1 MTGSLRHPVT
11 RALALALLGAVLVGT
26 CAALLALRDYP
37 LYEAQQ
43 QIRLLADPVVGDE
56 VVVDDRSDD
65 DNFVDTE
72 LVTLNGPELRE
83 EVRRVTGLD
92 DLVLDVVQVGTSN
105 VVEVTARSSSPEV
118 DRAAASAVERYVRD
132 RRQALQ
138 DRILSIGGEVERQL
152 RAAADEIRRIGDED
166 SVTAQVQ
173 RGALTSEYTRL
184 LEQRNTLQVAS
195 DASER
200 LVQVVRS
207 AEAGGVDQVVSPLR
221 NAALGGVV
229 GAVLGLAA
237 GLALNRLRDRVSGLE
252 DLVALAPDV
261 ALPTLP
267 ALSGRSLA
275 EQAGGAC
282 AGYVSAL
289 TRSDSG
295 FGRPPLVVVAPTVGC
310 GATLVAVGLAVA
322 SARRGPTVLL
332 AAGDALDG
340 AAASLLRVDATA
352 PGPAGRPGLPT
363 AFEGLTY
370 VPATFRQDG
379 GALLELDQRVA
390 DGLLGEAAR
399 RGDAVVVDAPAL
411 STGSAALELARQSGQ
426 VLLVGGADV
435 TSSAEIHAAS
445 RALRRVGATITGVV
459 LSRPRGGGWRA
470 RRRGR

>member
-1 MTGSLRHPVT
+1 MTSDLRRPLT
-11 RALALALLGAVLVGT
+11 KALSLALLGAVLVGT
-26 CAALLALRDYP
+26 GAALLALRDYP

-83 EVRRVTGLD
+83 EVREATGLD
-92 DLVLDVVQVGTSN
+92 DLVLDAVQVGTSN
-105 VVEVTARSSSPEV
+105 VVEVTARSSSPDVDSAAATTV
-118 DRAAASAVERYVRD
+118 DRYVLG
-132 RRQALQ
+132 RREALQ
-138 DRILSIGGEVERQL
+138 ERILSIGGEVERQL

-221 NAALGGVV
+221 NAALGGIA

-261 ALPTLP
+261 ALPTIP
-267 ALSGRSLA
+267 ALSGRSMA
-275 EQAGGAC
+275 EQAGAAC

-289 TRSDSG
+289 TPIDSG

-340 AAASLLRVDATA
+340 AAARLLGVDTATSV
-352 PGPAGRPGLPT
+352 PAGAVGHPT
-363 AFEGLTY
+363 AIDGLTY
-370 VPATFRQDG
+370 VPATQARG
-379 GALLELDQRVA
+379 SGALLEVDQRLA
-390 DGLLGEAAR
+390 HGLLRDAAR

-411 STGSAALELARQSGQ
+411 STGSAGLELARQSRQ
-426 VLLVGGADV
+426 VLLVGGVDV
-435 TSSAEIHAAS
+435 TSAAEIHAAS
-445 RALRRVGATITGVV
+445 RALRRVGAQIAGVV
-459 LSRPRGGGWRA
+459 LSHPRSAGWRG
-470 RRRGR
+470 RRRRR